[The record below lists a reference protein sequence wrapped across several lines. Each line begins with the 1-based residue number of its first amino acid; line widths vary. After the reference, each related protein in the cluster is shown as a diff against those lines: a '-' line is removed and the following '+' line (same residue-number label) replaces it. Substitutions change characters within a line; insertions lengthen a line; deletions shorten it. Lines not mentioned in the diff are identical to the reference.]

1 MMVSRT
7 EIAVM
12 SDGRKVSIRRI
23 TSKRNPARKER
34 GGGGINAGEEEEKEE
49 ESEGTRR
56 RPDDGLITLRYRDTR
71 LIPANF

>member
-34 GGGGINAGEEEEKEE
+34 GGGINAGEEEEKEE

-71 LIPANF
+71 LIPADF

>member
-34 GGGGINAGEEEEKEE
+34 GGINAGEEEEKEE

-56 RPDDGLITLRYRDTR
+56 RPDDGLITLRYRDIR
-71 LIPANF
+71 LIPADF